1 MLYKSYRYFSQVA
14 VFFSSPMAIKYQKNA
29 KTLKNSLYIC
39 KIKPNTYLVI
49 T

>member
-14 VFFSSPMAIKYQKNA
+14 VFFSSPMTTKYQKNA

-39 KIKPNTYLVI
+39 EIKANTY
-49 T
+49 